1 MAANPKRSSRRALG
15 HRRRVDDDGDDEG
28 GPETLDALDDD
39 SMTEGSV
46 VSDENNH
53 ADDSDTS
60 NVDEASP
67 ISPVLKKNS
76 GRGSA
81 KAGDRRAAAV
91 VPGATDADGHSAE
104 AVTETESRLHE
115 LSISDSPKTAH
126 ADEATAPP
134 SKPGGPVVVSSTSVP
149 SQEPPFERRRREH
162 EEYRKKRDED
172 PAFVPNRGA
181 FFMHDH
187 RHAGPAANGFRPFG
201 RGALARGRGR
211 GRGFGGPFVPV
222 QYESA
227 APSLPSAFYHCQYGC
242 QLMACRSFQSPFDP
256 TTSAPWSHDMHE
268 TVAEPMPPRQP
279 RQSAQHAE
287 GLPNGDGH
295 IPTCPPSNTP
305 INRTLSTEKTLGN
318 VEIRVFF
325 PGLKE
330 PKSFSGIPIK
340 RYTKLPDH
348 RPPLRRD
355 KPVRI
360 SLPDNP
366 PRYIFPAVDRSFI
379 FIPRALRPNQQRVR
393 GKPRPG
399 LGSVGGYS
407 RRTSAYGGSYYGG
420 SVYTPS
426 VDMSRR
432 SSIAPADFISP
443 TGSAMS
449 RPIVRLPPM
458 ARPDMPMPMPVPGPM
473 TAVFPQPPPVGDTPD
488 ASTPAPAPAPEQP
501 VAYEPSIS
509 DLPHPQTHPLPQ
521 KPIFQENRPGSIPMH
536 QPRPQKAVSVENIE
550 SPTRQINPP
559 QQYQQAFHQQVPP
572 QVVNSLSQ
580 DTHSRNPSYPSQ
592 FSTGT
597 PLSQIPERAIHA
609 APFQPSAFTQP
620 QPQPQH
626 QPAYY
631 NQPYQMMA
639 PPQGYYYPPQYG
651 NNMAPS
657 AAAPPFYP
665 GTQQPQQMN
674 YNQSGHGDPS
684 NGQGNGQGAASSAL
698 VAQESGGCVYYYDAS
713 QIPTYPNY
721 PAYAAPG
728 YGMGMSPGPDGFYY
742 NQAAPGMAP
751 YPG

>member
-1 MAANPKRSSRRALG
+1 MAANPNPKRNSRRALG
-15 HRRRVDDDGDDEG
+15 HRRRVEDEGEDEG
-28 GPETLDALDDD
+28 GPETLDTLDDD
-39 SMTEGSV
+39 SITEGSV
-46 VSDENNH
+46 ISDENNH

-67 ISPVLKKNS
+67 TSIVLKKAS
-76 GRGSA
+76 SRGA
-81 KAGDRRAAAV
+81 GKAGDRRGPAAA
-91 VPGATDADGHSAE
+91 GAVDSNGPATE
-104 AVTETESRLHE
+104 AVAETEARLE
-115 LSISDSPKTAH
+115 ALSISESPKPALEN
-126 ADEATAPP
+126 EAAVPS
-134 SKPGGPVVVSSTSVP
+134 SKPGGPVIVSSTSGQ

-201 RGALARGRGR
+201 RGASRGGRGR
-211 GRGFGGPFVPV
+211 GRGFVGPFAPV
-222 QYESA
+222 QT
-227 APSLPSAFYHCQYGC
+227 
-242 QLMACRSFQSPFDP
+242 FQAPFDP
-256 TTSAPWSHDMHE
+256 TTSGPWAHDMHE
-268 TVAEPMPPRQP
+268 VVADPAPMRQSRQP
-279 RQSAQHAE
+279 VQQPVE

-295 IPTCPPSNTP
+295 IPTCPPSATR

-360 SLPDNP
+360 SLPNNP

-379 FIPRALRPNQQRVR
+379 FIPRAMRPNQQRIR

-399 LGSVGGYS
+399 LGSVGGFS
-407 RRTSAYGGSYYGG
+407 RRTSVYGGSYYNG

-449 RPIVRLPPM
+449 RPVVRLPPM
-458 ARPDMPMPMPVPGPM
+458 VRPEMPIPMPTAMTAPVPPPM
-473 TAVFPQPPPVGDTPD
+473 LAADITGALPPPTG
-488 ASTPAPAPAPEQP
+488 
-501 VAYEPSIS
+501 EPSIS
-509 DLPHPQTHPLPQ
+509 DLPQPQAHPLPQ
-521 KPIFQENRPGSIPMH
+521 KPTFQENRPHSIPMH
-536 QPRPQKAVSVENIE
+536 QPRPQKAVSLENIE

-559 QQYQQAFHQQVPP
+559 QQYQQAFHQQVPL
-572 QVVNSLSQ
+572 QVANSLSQ
-580 DTHSRNPSYPSQ
+580 DAHTRNPSFPSQ
-592 FSTGT
+592 HSTGT

-609 APFQPSAFTQP
+609 APFQPSTYSQP
-620 QPQPQH
+620 QPQPG
-626 QPAYY
+626 YY
-631 NQPYQMMA
+631 NQPYQMM
-639 PPQGYYYPPQYG
+639 PPQQGYYFPQPYG
-651 NNMAPS
+651 NNMAPP
-657 AAAPPFYP
+657 AAAPSFYP
-665 GTQQPQQMN
+665 GAQPPPAMN
-674 YNQSGHGDPS
+674 YNQG
-684 NGQGNGQGAASSAL
+684 GQADASQASSQGGGPPTL
-698 VAQESGGCVYYYDAS
+698 VAQDVNGTVYFYDAS
-713 QIPTYPNY
+713 QIPTYPTY
-721 PAYAAPG
+721 PPYGAPG
-728 YGMGMSPGPDGFYY
+728 YSMGMSPGPEGYYY
-742 NQAAPGMAP
+742 NQPPPAMVP